1 MHFTLVQKVDSAL
14 KKAGFVL
21 HKTHSIEYQSEY
33 CQRSVRVIAKPGVLK
48 NLADALLDEGF
59 NAQLCL
65 RTSTI
70 TIR

>member
-1 MHFTLVQKVDSAL
+1 MHFTLVQKVEAAL
-14 KKAGFVL
+14 KRAGFVL
-21 HKTHSIEYQSEY
+21 HKTHSIEYHAEY
-33 CQRSVRVIAKPGVLK
+33 CPRSVRVIAKPGILR
-48 NLADALLDEGF
+48 NLANALMDEGF